1 MINKQTLLK
10 ISTLTYADMKGRY
23 RNTFAGVIWV
33 MFSPIL
39 MFLVHSLVFKHI
51 LKLNV
56 DRYFVFLLAGLLPWI
71 FITSTIQQNANV
83 FLTKREVLLSFQ
95 INPLSVLF
103 SRILDNFFNFIIPFF
118 VLFFVL
124 LYYNDFH
131 TIGLVLLPL
140 NLIMVFIMTISL
152 CIFVSTLQV
161 FFRDMEYIIQF
172 LFSILFFLTP
182 IFYPEEL
189 IPEKYKL
196 IVVLNPIY
204 AVIKPLQKSLW
215 KFDPELLNQSL
226 INSFVFT
233 IAISLI
239 SYLIWRSKKN
249 ELYLYI

>member
-1 MINKQTLLK
+1 MINKQSLLK
-10 ISTLTYADMKGRY
+10 IYTLTIADMKGRY
-23 RNTFAGVIWV
+23 RNTFAGVLWV

-71 FITSTIQQNANV
+71 FITSTIQQNASV

-103 SRILDNFFNFIIPFF
+103 SKILDNFFNFIIPFF
-118 VLFFVL
+118 GLFFVL
-124 LYYNDFH
+124 LAYDDFH
-131 TIGLVLLPL
+131 PVGLAFLPL
-140 NLIMVFIMTISL
+140 NIFMLFAMTVSL
-152 CIFVSTLQV
+152 NIFVATLQV
-161 FFRDMEYIIQF
+161 FFRDMEYIVQF

-189 IPEKYKL
+189 IPDKFKM
-196 IVVLNPIY
+196 IVTFNPIY

-215 KFDPELLNQSL
+215 KFDQELLNQAL
-226 INSFVFT
+226 VNSFIFT
-233 IAISLI
+233 ISISLI
-239 SYLIWRSKKN
+239 SYLIWRKKKN

>member
-1 MINKQTLLK
+1 MINKQSLLK
-10 ISTLTYADMKGRY
+10 IYTLTIADMKGRY
-23 RNTFAGVIWV
+23 RNTFAGVLWV

-71 FITSTIQQNANV
+71 FITSTIQQNASV

-103 SRILDNFFNFIIPFF
+103 SKILDNFFNFIVPFF
-118 VLFFVL
+118 GLFFVL
-124 LYYNDFH
+124 LYYDDFH
-131 TIGLVLLPL
+131 PVGLAFLPINIFML
-140 NLIMVFIMTISL
+140 FVMTIAL
-152 CIFVSTLQV
+152 NILVATLQV
-161 FFRDMEYIIQF
+161 FFRDIEYIVQF

-189 IPEKYKL
+189 IPERFKL
-196 IVVLNPIY
+196 IVTLNPIY

-215 KFDPELLNQSL
+215 KFDQELLNQAL
-226 INSFVFT
+226 VNSFVFT
-233 IAISLI
+233 ISISLI
-239 SYLIWRSKKN
+239 SYLIWRRKKN